1 MLSIS
6 IAKLPCFCHP
16 GVSWGGLPR
25 SSDSGTV
32 WRFFSTAS
40 AGMAPEEENRK
51 AFFRLCVD
59 LPGCNN
65 VRRDVECASSSIRGR
80 VESDFVKC
88 DFCSV
93 GGLHSLGTLLSQM
106 SGDK

>member
-1 MLSIS
+1 
-6 IAKLPCFCHP
+6 
-16 GVSWGGLPR
+16 
-25 SSDSGTV
+25 
-32 WRFFSTAS
+32 
-40 AGMAPEEENRK
+40 MAQEEENRK
-51 AFFRLCVD
+51 ASFRLCVD

-65 VRRDVECASSSIRGR
+65 VRRDVECASSNGGR

-93 GGLHSLGTLLSQM
+93 GGLHSLGILLSQM

>member
-1 MLSIS
+1 M
-6 IAKLPCFCHP
+6 AKE
-16 GVSWGGLPR
+16 
-25 SSDSGTV
+25 
-32 WRFFSTAS
+32 
-40 AGMAPEEENRK
+40 EEENGK
-51 AFFRLCVD
+51 GSFRICID

-65 VRRDVECASSSIRGR
+65 VRRDVECVSSNGGR

-93 GGLHSLGTLLSQM
+93 GELHSLGILLSQM